1 MTIGFLQI
9 DLLIRDA
16 HSLKDKRSILLR
28 LKNQLRSKLNIAIA
42 EIGLNDQMRRA
53 VLGIT
58 TIGNEQDI
66 VQQTLASA
74 ERIITSNPAVQIV
87 QRQMEML

>member
-53 VLGIT
+53 VLGT
-58 TIGNEQDI
+58 QPLVTN
-66 VQQTLASA
+66 
-74 ERIITSNPAVQIV
+74 RISSSK
-87 QRQMEML
+87 L

>member
-16 HSLKDKRSILLR
+16 QSLKDKRSVLLR
-28 LKNQLRSKLNIAIA
+28 LKNQLRTKLNIAVA
-42 EIGLNDQMRRA
+42 EIGMNDQIRRA
-53 VLGIT
+53 LIGIT
-58 TIGNEQDI
+58 TISNEHEI
-66 VQQTLASA
+66 VEQTLAGA
-74 ERIITSNPAVQIV
+74 EKIIETNPAVAIV